1 MSTVKV
7 QIQLSSE
14 DLLKAVEQLS
24 HEDLKTFIS
33 QAIAL
38 QAQRNASRLSQQ
50 ESELLLKIN
59 QIIPSD
65 IENHYNDLIA
75 KRDSVTLTDNEHQE
89 LLCLTEKIELQA
101 AERVKCLVELANLRG
116 ISLNTLMDNLGIQM
130 KSYV

>member
-89 LLCLTEKIELQA
+89 LLCLTEQIELQA
-101 AERVKCLVELANLRG
+101 AERVECLVELANLRG
-116 ISLNTLMDNLGIQM
+116 ISLNTLMDNLGIHM